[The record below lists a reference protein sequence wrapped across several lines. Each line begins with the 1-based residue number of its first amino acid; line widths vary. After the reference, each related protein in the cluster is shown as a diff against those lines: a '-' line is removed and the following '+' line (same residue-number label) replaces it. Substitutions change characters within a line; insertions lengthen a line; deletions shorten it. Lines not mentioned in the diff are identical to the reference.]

1 MGKTFRTALGKWG
14 GLEGDIQEQGEGAG
28 AAAGKAGASPGAV
41 HGAALGTNRLMQ
53 RSVFLLIAAD
63 VLAASCALILG
74 HGIRFLGFEGI
85 GEVFQGGGVN
95 IALFATSVVAA
106 AFFCELYGR
115 ERQVDRLELA
125 ARLAVSLS
133 LAFLL
138 LSAFYYLVPETM
150 IGRGV
155 LSASLICCGIIQYLL
170 HRGFLAMTNLPGFAQ
185 RVLILGVGP
194 LAQTIQATIPKS
206 RNNYVFGGFIKPA
219 ADLMTVPP
227 QKIVGRQD
235 ELEAILKR
243 ERANKLVVAV
253 TERRGV
259 LPVRDLLRCKLAGGV
274 DVVDSVSFYEQ
285 MTGKLLIENI
295 QPSWFIYSNGFRVT
309 PFMRAYKRLFDIL
322 LSGVGIIL
330 ALPLWPLVALAVKLD
345 SPGPVLF
352 KQVRVGERNRHFNVL
367 KFRTMC
373 NDAEKNGA
381 QYATENDPRITRVGG
396 FLRKSRLDEIP
407 QLFNVLRGDMS
418 FVGPRPERPEFVE
431 RLSEKIPY
439 YAKRHYMKPGVTGW
453 AQVCYPYGASDKD
466 SLEKLRYDLYYIKN
480 YSLMLDF
487 LIILETVKVVLYGR
501 GGR

>member
-1 MGKTFRTALGKWG
+1 
-14 GLEGDIQEQGEGAG
+14 
-28 AAAGKAGASPGAV
+28 
-41 HGAALGTNRLMQ
+41 MQ
-53 RSVFLLIAAD
+53 RSIILLLATDA
-63 VLAASCALILG
+63 LAAALVLILG
-74 HGIRFLGFEGI
+74 HGLRFLGFAGV
-85 GEVFQGGGVN
+85 GELFAGGGVKV
-95 IALFATSVVAA
+95 ALFATCVVFAA
-106 AFFCELYGR
+106 YFCELYGR

-138 LSAFYYLVPETM
+138 LSAVYYVFPDMM

-155 LSASLICCGIIQYLL
+155 LSLSLIACGVVQYLV
-170 HRGFLAMTNLPGFAQ
+170 HRAFLAMTGLPGFAQ
-185 RVLILGVGP
+185 RVLILGIGP
-194 LAQTIQATIPKS
+194 LARTIEATIPMS
-206 RNNYVFGGFIKPA
+206 RNNYQFAGFVRPG

-227 QKIVGRQD
+227 QKIVGHQD
-235 ELEAILKR
+235 EIEAVIKR
-243 ERANKLVVAV
+243 ERASKLVVAV

-274 DVVDSVSFYEQ
+274 EVVDSVSFYEQ

-295 QPSWFIYSNGFRVT
+295 QPSWFIYSSGFRVT
-309 PFMRAYKRLFDIL
+309 PFMRAYKRMFDIL
-322 LSGVGIIL
+322 LSSLGIIL
-330 ALPLWPLVALAVKLD
+330 ALPFWPLVALAVKLD
-345 SPGPVLF
+345 SPGPALF

-373 NDAEKNGA
+373 NDAEKHTGA
-381 QYATENDPRITRVGG
+381 KWATENDPRITRVGG